1 MSVEILTGNIFT
13 SKCQT
18 LVNTINCE
26 GVMGAGIALECRLR
40 YPSMFKRYKELCNR
54 RMLKPGVLW
63 LYKASLAFFD
73 INEKWILNFP
83 TKIHW
88 RNPSQLEWIV
98 LGLDKFMSVYREKGI
113 SSIAFPVL
121 GSLNGGLNPQE
132 VISIMT
138 EKLEACEIPVEIY
151 QYQADAPDDLF
162 EQFKCLFMNTDVAD
176 IAKVSGMRMDMI
188 KRIKEA
194 IGSLTIHQLNQLA
207 RFDGIGAKTLEKA
220 FGIMRLAIPKQME
233 LQL

>member
-1 MSVEILTGNIFT
+1 MSVEVLTGNIFT

-18 LVNTINCE
+18 LVNTINCV

-40 YPSMFKRYKELCNR
+40 YPSMFTRYKELCNQ

-63 LYKASLAFFD
+63 LYKASLALFD

-88 RNPSQLEWIV
+88 HNPSQMEWIV

-121 GSLNGGLNPQE
+121 GSLNGGLNPHE

-162 EQFKCLFMNTDVAD
+162 EHFKLLFMNTDAAD
-176 IAKVSGMRMDMI
+176 IAKVCGMRMDMI
-188 KRIKEA
+188 KRIKDA
-194 IGSLTIHQLNQLA
+194 IGGLTIHQLNQLA
-207 RFDGIGAKTLEKA
+207 KFDGIGAKTLEKA
-220 FGIMRLAIPKQME
+220 FGIMRLDIPKQME